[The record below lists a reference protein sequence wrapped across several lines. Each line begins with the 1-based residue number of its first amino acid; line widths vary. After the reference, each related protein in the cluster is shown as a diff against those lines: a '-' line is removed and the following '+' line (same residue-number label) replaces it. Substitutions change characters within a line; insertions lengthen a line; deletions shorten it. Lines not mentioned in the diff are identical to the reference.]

1 MKRKDLKAKFKSID
15 FFATDVSFR
24 EDGGESFG
32 SIFGAFNSL
41 IIALIVTLYG
51 INKFFIM
58 KNYEDTL
65 FNEYSVKWGLT
76 TDELG

>member
-1 MKRKDLKAKFKSID
+1 MKRKDLAAKFKSID
-15 FFATDVSFR
+15 FFATDISFR
-24 EDGGESFG
+24 ENGGDSFG

-41 IIALIVTLYG
+41 IITLIVAIYG
-51 INKFFIM
+51 INKFIIL

-76 TDELG
+76 NDELG